1 MEDLVNKLDNLT
13 LSNIKNKVQNIDEIE
28 ELNLLVENLKISNFT
43 INEKQQIFYWVLCQ
57 SDTINK
63 KLFEKEQL
71 QIGYAH

>member
-13 LSNIKNKVQNIDEIE
+13 LSYIENKVQSIDEIE
-28 ELNLLVENLKISNFT
+28 ELNLLVEKLKISTFT

-63 KLFEKEQL
+63 KLFEKEGL
-71 QIGYAH
+71 QIGYAY

>member
-13 LSNIKNKVQNIDEIE
+13 LSNIKNKVKNIDEIE
-28 ELNLLVENLKISNFT
+28 ELNLLVENLKISNFA

-63 KLFEKEQL
+63 NLFEKEKL
-71 QIGYAH
+71 QIGYVH

>member
-13 LSNIKNKVQNIDEIE
+13 LLNIKNKVKNIDEIE
-28 ELNLLVENLKISNFT
+28 ELNLLVENLKISNFA

-63 KLFEKEQL
+63 NLFEKEKL
-71 QIGYAH
+71 QIGYVH

>member
-13 LSNIKNKVQNIDEIE
+13 LSNIENKVHEIDEIE

-43 INEKQQIFYWVLCQ
+43 VNEKQKILYWVLCQ

-63 KLFEKEQL
+63 RLFEKESL
-71 QIGYAH
+71 QIGYAY